1 MHPITDQK
9 FKSDSIKG
17 FCRPMS
23 MAESKNW
30 KFGTQ
35 EDKDVEPEEVVLR
48 VQGIICNQDLPPI
61 KRPFEV

>member
-1 MHPITDQK
+1 
-9 FKSDSIKG
+9 
-17 FCRPMS
+17 